1 MGDTTTS
8 WSQPV
13 DGTDPDDILPVSAK
27 MATARSRE
35 KKARHTVVLDSG
47 DEEDD
52 IMERAGCGYHT
63 VEQKQ
68 VGTSRIVKPPEVRAQ
83 SRWRAPTR
91 QGQDFEHQT
100 CDLLRKAEEE
110 TVLSR
115 LALEEFLRG
124 TSTVLRGGNRDMLQ
138 PSEKPR

>member
-1 MGDTTTS
+1 
-8 WSQPV
+8 
-13 DGTDPDDILPVSAK
+13 
-27 MATARSRE
+27 
-35 KKARHTVVLDSG
+35 VLDSG

-52 IMERAGCGYHT
+52 SMERAGCGYHT

-83 SRWRAPTR
+83 SRRRAPTR
-91 QGQDFEHQT
+91 QGQDFEDQT

-115 LALEEFLRG
+115 LALEYGPSAAAETLSVKMGHGG
-124 TSTVLRGGNRDMLQ
+124 TNG
-138 PSEKPR
+138 